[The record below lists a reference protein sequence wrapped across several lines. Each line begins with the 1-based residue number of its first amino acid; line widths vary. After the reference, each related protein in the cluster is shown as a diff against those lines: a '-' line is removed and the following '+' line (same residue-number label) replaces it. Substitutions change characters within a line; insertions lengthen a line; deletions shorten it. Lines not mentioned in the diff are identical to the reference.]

1 MEGGA
6 AGPAWCCECDDTPAA
21 VHCKDCGEDFC
32 RPCWGAQHRRG
43 KRAQHCIVALDKA
56 ELEQPLAPERGA
68 GEPATVQISSVDAAT
83 GANTIA
89 DHEPEPEPEPEPAVG
104 ARSAEP
110 SGAAHAAPPEVR
122 ALAERCRHIPLRLSG
137 AERELLGFLE
147 GALHVSEYTDV
158 VDVVSR
164 YGIAARIA
172 SQMEDFCG
180 LTSGLVVCNSFKK
193 GGKVVAGSFE
203 DNEEL
208 FQAAFEAGR
217 RYKIQNPQ
225 KLRTNY
231 GKLMH
236 MLQDWATSSA
246 QRNMG
251 FAASR
256 PIVTVYSFLDDA
268 DGLDLLASPHLPSAT
283 LDTTKLSRA
292 AAAAAVEEKRSCTQA
307 IIAEHS
313 SATLSAED
321 IQRCLDSIAD
331 SNNYL
336 AMNAE
341 PVERMVRH
349 LKENFSPDKPQDGY
363 SLAIGSGLKSS
374 RSSSSFSRYSYGYS
388 SLNRGRSMLTH
399 SHSTQYTF
407 VLQTLTLW
415 REICERMYKLW
426 LMADADLLSTRS
438 SYRLCN
444 TGQGLNRLQ
453 SCPNVGAEM
462 SDVLR
467 SVQQRCGSWVG
478 LSVVHLGDRDVPNAL
493 VFIDKCE
500 SLRPA
505 PARRCRRRC
514 PPSHAPPL
522 ARWAQTRRW
531 PGSSRRLRSAST
543 DWMRCGPTRRRGR
556 TSSPSTGAWRRP
568 SWRSCRTSSSMALMA
583 TATMAAPAST
593 DG

>member
-1 MEGGA
+1 MG
-6 AGPAWCCECDDTPAA
+6 
-21 VHCKDCGEDFC
+21 F
-32 RPCWGAQHRRG
+32 
-43 KRAQHCIVALDKA
+43 
-56 ELEQPLAPERGA
+56 
-68 GEPATVQISSVDAAT
+68 
-83 GANTIA
+83 GAN
-89 DHEPEPEPEPEPAVG
+89 
-104 ARSAEP
+104 
-110 SGAAHAAPPEVR
+110 
-122 ALAERCRHIPLRLSG
+122 
-137 AERELLGFLE
+137 
-147 GALHVSEYTDV
+147 
-158 VDVVSR
+158 
-164 YGIAARIA
+164 
-172 SQMEDFCG
+172 
-180 LTSGLVVCNSFKK
+180 
-193 GGKVVAGSFE
+193 
-203 DNEEL
+203 
-208 FQAAFEAGR
+208 
-217 RYKIQNPQ
+217 
-225 KLRTNY
+225 
-231 GKLMH
+231 
-236 MLQDWATSSA
+236 
-246 QRNMG
+246 
-251 FAASR
+251 R
-256 PIVTVYSFLDDA
+256 PIVTVYSFLDDV
-268 DGLDLLASPHLPSAT
+268 DGLDVLASPHLPSAT

-292 AAAAAVEEKRSCTQA
+292 AAAVAVEEKRSCTQA
-307 IIAEHS
+307 IIAEHN

-341 PVERMVRH
+341 PVERMLHH
-349 LKENFSPDKPQDGY
+349 LELSFSPDKPQDGY

-505 PARRCRRRC
+505 PPPVPPPLVGPLTRRCSLDGRR
-514 PPSHAPPL
+514 HAGGPDPRADCAVHRRTGCGVGQPEDAAVHRVR
-522 ARWAQTRRW
+522 ARE
-531 PGSSRRLRSAST
+531 PGDGQAGDPVGLLQ
-543 DWMRCGPTRRRGR
+543 
-556 TSSPSTGAWRRP
+556 AW
-568 SWRSCRTSSSMALMA
+568 L
-583 TATMAAPAST
+583 
-593 DG
+593 